1 MGIRRVVSVYSVMF
15 FSTLRSLSDDSVNKM
30 PCYMR
35 DDEDNN
41 DHRSAPGNRDQ
52 RTDVRGEDYDDA
64 KEVPLP
70 GAPSASQGSEE
81 EVTPEKVDTTRSSQ
95 TGSSL
100 NISREATDPGEE
112 EESPWLLQG
121 EEADTEY
128 DDVELSALETS
139 IVTFP

>member
-15 FSTLRSLSDDSVNKM
+15 FSTLRFLSDDSVNKM

-41 DHRSAPGNRDQ
+41 DHRSAPAPDQ
-52 RTDVRGEDYDDA
+52 RTDARGEDYDDA
-64 KEVPLP
+64 EEVPLP

-81 EVTPEKVDTTRSSQ
+81 EVPPEKVDTTRSSQ

-112 EESPWLLQG
+112 ESPWFLQG

-139 IVTFP
+139 IVTFT